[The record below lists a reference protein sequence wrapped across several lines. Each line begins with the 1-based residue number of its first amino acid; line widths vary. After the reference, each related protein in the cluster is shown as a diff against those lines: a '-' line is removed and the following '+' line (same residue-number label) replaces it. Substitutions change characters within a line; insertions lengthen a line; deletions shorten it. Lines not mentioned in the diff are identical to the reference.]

1 MVQRLAK
8 SITAHHLLSLA
19 GMVREY
25 DRKAQLP
32 QTRPAEGVYQ
42 LGEDVAEGEELGDGL
57 ELGVE
62 LGLPFGVELGL
73 GEGSAW
79 AG

>member
-1 MVQRLAK
+1 VAK

-25 DRKAQLP
+25 VRKAQLP
-32 QTRPAEGVYQ
+32 RPGVTGSGRARTEADYD
-42 LGEDVAEGEELGDGL
+42 GVAEALELADGL
-57 ELGVE
+57 EPVLGT
-62 LGLPFGVELGL
+62 GLEPGDAVD
-73 GEGSAW
+73 W